1 MLKKSRAAVS
11 AVLAL
16 GLAGALAGSWA
27 VPASAAPGQVCYFG
41 ECGASSGTASRSTA
55 PQSAPQSAP
64 RELPRHGSWHAVTM
78 GGGAMIVDEFPNGA
92 KFAILAY
99 PQGGFGLLLT
109 HPEWHLKKGQRA
121 DMSIEID
128 GEVYTGKAVVN
139 DKGLLEVEGVSKDLL
154 KALYNGRKGRI
165 EVGEYSFT
173 MSNLADAA
181 AAIDDAVAHLER
193 ERASR

>member
-1 MLKKSRAAVS
+1 
-11 AVLAL
+11 
-16 GLAGALAGSWA
+16 
-27 VPASAAPGQVCYFG
+27 
-41 ECGASSGTASRSTA
+41 
-55 PQSAPQSAP
+55 
-64 RELPRHGSWHAVTM
+64 
-78 GGGAMIVDEFPNGA
+78 
-92 KFAILAY
+92 
-99 PQGGFGLLLT
+99 
-109 HPEWHLKKGQRA
+109 
-121 DMSIEID
+121 MSIEID